1 MQNRLDFSELKNLTG
16 SLQTSDDEFGFV
28 LLEDEL
34 LHVGRHVQV
43 ERLANDLI
51 DFRIAVRF
59 VFLRMGIGVA
69 LKLFLRKEQNL
80 QGKIDFL
87 KSLFRKVKK
96 SSNLSQHLQLLF
108 VHGAAVPRME
118 DVVNRPLAPLIIDQ
132 FADLVSEFLKNNL

>member
-1 MQNRLDFSELKNLTG
+1 MQKRLDFSELKNLTG

-43 ERLANDLI
+43 ERLANGLI

-80 QGKIDFL
+80 QEKIDL
-87 KSLFRKVKK
+87 
-96 SSNLSQHLQLLF
+96 
-108 VHGAAVPRME
+108 
-118 DVVNRPLAPLIIDQ
+118 
-132 FADLVSEFLKNNL
+132 

>member
-1 MQNRLDFSELKNLTG
+1 MQDQLDFSVLKNLTS

-59 VFLRMGIGVA
+59 VFLRMDIGVA
-69 LKLFLRKEQNL
+69 LKLFLRKEQSL
-80 QGKIDFL
+80 QEKIDFL

-96 SSNLSQHLQLLF
+96 SSNLSQNLQLLF
-108 VHGAAVPRME
+108 VHGATVPRME
-118 DVVNRPLAPLIIDQ
+118 DVVNRPLAPLIVEQ
-132 FADLVSEFLKNNL
+132 FADLVSELLKNNL